1 VYADDVVICTTPCA
15 RYVSAERPVMLRSR
29 DDSFGGVPDRVRVV
43 NLLDHAGEGRLQLQ
57 AHHTARG
64 EQASGITFTALSGIA
79 MAAGIALT
87 GTGYGTDHTTMG
99 RAGMITMV
107 VSAPLLAG
115 SIWLILD
122 SKARAEVVPFD
133 SGLPTLM
140 ARSRPG
146 RPHLVWGPNFVAGT
160 F

>member
-1 VYADDVVICTTPCA
+1 
-15 RYVSAERPVMLRSR
+15 L
-29 DDSFGGVPDRVRVV
+29 
-43 NLLDHAGEGRLQLQ
+43 
-57 AHHTARG
+57 
-64 EQASGITFTALSGIA
+64 ASGITFTALSGIG
-79 MAAGIALT
+79 MVTGIALT

-99 RAGMITMV
+99 RAGLITMV

-115 SIWLILD
+115 SIWLIVD

-140 ARSRPG
+140 ARSRAA

>member
-1 VYADDVVICTTPCA
+1 MVT
-15 RYVSAERPVMLRSR
+15 
-29 DDSFGGVPDRVRVV
+29 
-43 NLLDHAGEGRLQLQ
+43 
-57 AHHTARG
+57 
-64 EQASGITFTALSGIA
+64 GIT
-79 MAAGIALT
+79 LT
-87 GTGYGTDHTTMG
+87 GTGYGTDHTTMA
-99 RAGMITMV
+99 RAGVITMV

-122 SKARAEVVPFD
+122 SKARAEVVPYD

-140 ARSRPG
+140 VRRD